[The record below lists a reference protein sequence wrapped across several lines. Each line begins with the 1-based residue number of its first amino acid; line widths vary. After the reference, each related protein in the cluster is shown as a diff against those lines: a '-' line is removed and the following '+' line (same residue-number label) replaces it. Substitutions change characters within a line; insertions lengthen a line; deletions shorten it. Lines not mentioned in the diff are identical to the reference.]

1 MRFCLCRLSFLAH
14 RQWSRGG
21 DGATHKPSPIAKVA
35 KILMYADDTVIFL
48 KPIREEFRNLA
59 DIIVANFTGLCTN
72 IAKRSIAPIKWESP
86 GPQLHPS

>member
-1 MRFCLCRLSFLAH
+1 
-14 RQWSRGG
+14 
-21 DGATHKPSPIAKVA
+21 
-35 KILMYADDTVIFL
+35 MYADDTVIFL

-59 DIIVANFTGLCTN
+59 DIVANFTGLCTN